1 MKTTTKSKPTSKTK
15 TKSQPIK
22 MTKQE
27 IKEWDDLY
35 QYVRSEIFQYSTDM
49 TLSKHMVM
57 RLKGLRE
64 GKFYA
69 NKTQKSMGNY
79 PYPIILLTFKL
90 CKQRILNVLVTKN
103 FKLEQNKINY
113 IMAIVENNIND
124 VVLKLKAKEKSEKK
138 TENLAMTDYEIKIDK
153 ETQKPQ
159 SKKMDSEIFTSLTN
173 DLW

>member
-1 MKTTTKSKPTSKTK
+1 MKTTTKSKTTSK
-15 TKSQPIK
+15 TKSQPIR

-35 QYVRSEIFQYSTDM
+35 QYVRSEVFQYSTDM
-49 TLSKHMVM
+49 ALSKHIVM

-79 PYPIILLTFKL
+79 PYPIILLTFKF
-90 CKQRILNVLVTKN
+90 CKQQILNALITKS
-103 FKLEQNKINY
+103 FKIEQNKINY